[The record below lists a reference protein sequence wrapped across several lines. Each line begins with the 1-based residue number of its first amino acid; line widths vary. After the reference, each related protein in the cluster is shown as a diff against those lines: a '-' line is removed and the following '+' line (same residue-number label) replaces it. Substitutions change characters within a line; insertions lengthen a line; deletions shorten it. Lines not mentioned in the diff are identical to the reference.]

1 VTGRT
6 DAGFYDE
13 TPGGA
18 SDRRHRTPDRAPVC
32 VTRPAAVNFPA
43 GVREMGIKT
52 LTPKQFGERV
62 RGGEDLLLVDV
73 REPEEY
79 ELARV
84 EGARLLPLS
93 LFNEWAPTLDPERP
107 TVFICH
113 HGIRSAQVC
122 AYLSRQ
128 GFEKIY
134 NLSGGIDRWSAEV
147 DPSIP
152 RY

>member
-1 VTGRT
+1 M
-6 DAGFYDE
+6 AENGFE
-13 TPGGA
+13 TI
-18 SDRRHRTPDRAPVC
+18 TPAEFAERAA
-32 VTRPAAVNFPA
+32 R
-43 GVREMGIKT
+43 
-52 LTPKQFGERV
+52 GERV
-62 RGGEDLLLVDV
+62 RLIDV
-73 REPEEY
+73 REPEEF

-84 EGARLLPLS
+84 EGAELLPLS
-93 LFNEWAPTLDPERP
+93 RFQEWAGALDPARE
-107 TVFICH
+107 TVVMCH

-134 NLSGGIDRWSAEV
+134 NLSGGIDRWSLEV